1 MADRIITFQYARD
14 NYDAYKKQ
22 IIPASNECM
31 TKADVNTYLNADMSV
46 LSSYANNQLV
56 PRTKISTNINSIP
69 LYFNL
74 INDNLY
80 SCTATINSNQILT
93 LINNGSTN
101 TQLNNNDY
109 FYVTYKNDSLNEQ
122 QIRIIINSSIRGE
135 LLNMLTFISSKEHVG
150 WSSIQAKSGESL
162 TVSITVYTW

>member
-22 IIPASNECM
+22 TIPNTKKCM
-31 TKADVNTYLNADMSV
+31 TKSEV
-46 LSSYANNQLV
+46 LDYINVDETLLSEYPNNLLV
-56 PRTKISTNINSIP
+56 PRINVVGGVIGIP

-80 SCTATINSNQILT
+80 SCTATINPNQILT

-109 FYVTYKNDSLNEQ
+109 FYVTYKNDSLKEQ

-135 LLNMLTFISSKEHVG
+135 LLNKLTFTSSKEYVEWTG
-150 WSSIQAKSGESL
+150 IQAKSGESL